1 MIPRGSSGLLGLTP
15 SMRRPFLQSERGLG
29 LQRLFLPHLLALP
42 EPLLRRAASAPR
54 SAEGRTARR
63 SEAAEHKVD
72 GFTLDPQI
80 AFLLMLAKRNQ
91 LPPLETLEPNQAR
104 AQAALY
110 HRLLDAAPRPM
121 ARIDDAAAA
130 GPAGFIP
137 LRVYVPRRSGARVPG
152 IVWYHGGGWVIGG
165 IESHEAQLRLLADE
179 TRCAVIAVD
188 YRLAPE
194 HRFPAAADDALAAF
208 RWTTERAHRYG
219 IDPERLALGGDSAGG
234 NLAAVVARMLRDTA
248 LPQPLVQA
256 LVYPVTDLRQTTA
269 SYRTF
274 SDGYFLTASTMA
286 WFVRHYLGDRK
297 LELDPRA
304 SPLLEPDLRGLPKSY
319 VFTAGF
325 DPLRDEAHAYADA
338 LDAAG
343 VPVRYVCYESLI
355 HGFMAMTRG
364 VRAARR
370 AVSEIAACLRQ
381 ELGVGDG

>member
-1 MIPRGSSGLLGLTP
+1 
-15 SMRRPFLQSERGLG
+15 MRRPFLQSERGLG
-29 LQRLFLPHLLALP
+29 LQRLFLPQLLALP
-42 EPLLRRAASAPR
+42 EPLLRRAANAPR
-54 SAEGRTARR
+54 STDGRTPRR
-63 SEAAEHKVD
+63 SAVEHKVD
-72 GFTLDPQI
+72 GYTLDPQI
-80 AFLLMLAKRNQ
+80 AFLLMLAKKNP

-121 ARIDDAAAA
+121 ARIDDEAAA
-130 GPAGFIP
+130 GPGGFIP
-137 LRVYVPRRSGARVPG
+137 LRVYIPRRAGARVPG
-152 IVWYHGGGWVIGG
+152 IVWYHGGGWVLGG

-179 TRCAVIAVD
+179 TRSAVIAVD

-219 IDPERLALGGDSAGG
+219 IDPERLAIGGDSAGG
-234 NLAAVVARMLRDTA
+234 NLAAVVARTLRDTA
-248 LPQPLVQA
+248 LPQPVVQV
-256 LVYPVTDLRQTTA
+256 LVYPVTDLRQSTA

-355 HGFMAMTRG
+355 HGFMAMTGG

-370 AVSEIAACLRQ
+370 AVSEIAECLRH
-381 ELGVGDG
+381 ELGVGDR